1 MIEYAL
7 IAVTI
12 VQGASL
18 GQYDTHYDVVQTYPN
33 AKACQVAMRKQSKD
47 DFKVYTCLKV
57 DKD

>member
-12 VQGASL
+12 VQGAHL
-18 GQYDTHYDVVQTYPN
+18 GSYDTHYDVVQTYPN
-33 AKACQVAMRKQSKD
+33 AKACQVAMKKIAKD
-47 DFKVYTCLKV
+47 DLVVYTCLKI